1 MKKACN
7 FIKKESLTQV
17 FFGEFFKISNNSF
30 FTEHLWMAVL
40 KIEITLV
47 LIQFSSIQVKPGFYL
62 AMGSPNQL
70 TWTKP
75 ASRPTLPNFTGSF
88 KKSKKP
94 SFHWVCW
101 VCCQSNKTYRAGF
114 TSLWVLEPS
123 QLTIQV
129 TWVQG
134 TQLTQLTT

>member
-70 TWTKP
+70 T
-75 ASRPTLPNFTGSF
+75 
-88 KKSKKP
+88 
-94 SFHWVCW
+94 
-101 VCCQSNKTYRAGF
+101 
-114 TSLWVLEPS
+114 
-123 QLTIQV
+123 
-129 TWVQG
+129 
-134 TQLTQLTT
+134 